1 MTASPSDR
9 RRRLLPALLTSC
21 VGTAL
26 TAQQP
31 DQPATATWPR
41 CSFGGELRERYE
53 LLPRPAF
60 GTGPL
65 DHDGYLLQRFR
76 VHGELRLS
84 ERVRTLVELYS
95 GIEQGRNGGPRPPD
109 ENRADLHQ
117 AFVELGADE
126 GRDAS
131 WLLRL
136 GRHELQY
143 GSGRLISVREG
154 PNVRRTFDGA
164 LLRREQGPWRVDAL
178 ATRAVRTV
186 PGEFDDGRESTLYGL
201 YATRQL
207 AGLGGQLDLY
217 ALGFERDDAELAG
230 AEGREQRRSLGV
242 RLAGAGGGYDY
253 DVEAVWQF
261 GHFDGERIT
270 AWTFASDCGHTFAVP
285 WRPRLSLRLDVASG
299 DGRGGARGTF
309 VAMYPRGSYFGEA
322 ALLGPSN
329 LVDVH
334 PMLQLAP
341 SEGVRLWADWAWF
354 WRHDA
359 DDGIYTAGLDLQRP
373 GTGSRSRYLGNQLQ
387 VGIEAELAEGLS
399 TALVW
404 SRFFVGGFLADTGPT
419 DDVDF
424 FAIWT
429 SWKF

>member
-9 RRRLLPALLTSC
+9 WRPLLPALLSSC

-26 TAQQP
+26 AAQQP
-31 DQPATATWPR
+31 DESAAATWPR
-41 CSFGGELRERYE
+41 WSFGGELRERYE

-60 GTGPL
+60 GTGER

-95 GIEQGRNGGPRPPD
+95 GIEEGRNGGPRPPD
-109 ENRADLHQ
+109 ENRADLQQ

-126 GRDAS
+126 GLDAR
-131 WLLRL
+131 WLLRV

-164 LLRREQGPWRVDAL
+164 LLRREQGAWRVDAL

-186 PGEFDDGRESTLYGL
+186 PGEFDDGHESTLYGL
-201 YATRQL
+201 YATRLLPQL
-207 AGLGGQLDLY
+207 AGQLDLY
-217 ALGFERDDAELAG
+217 ALGFERDDAEFAS
-230 AEGREQRRSLGV
+230 AAGREQRRSLGA
-242 RLAGAGGGYDY
+242 RLAGGGGGYDY
-253 DVEAVWQF
+253 DLEAVWQG
-261 GHFDGERIT
+261 GHCDGARIA
-270 AWTFASDCGHTFAVP
+270 AWTFASDCGRTFALP
-285 WRPRLSLRLDVASG
+285 WRPRLSMRLDVASG
-299 DGRGGARGTF
+299 DGSGGSLGTF
-309 VAMYPRGSYFGEA
+309 AALYPRGSYFGEA

-329 LVDVH
+329 LIDVH
-334 PMLQLAP
+334 PMLQLTP
-341 SEGVRLWADWAWF
+341 RDGTRLFVDWAWF

-359 DDGIYTAGLDLQRP
+359 DDGVYTAGLDLQRS
-373 GTGSRSRYLGNQLQ
+373 GSGSRQRYLGNQLQ
-387 VGIEAELAEGLS
+387 LGLEAELADGLS
-399 TALVW
+399 AAIVW
-404 SRFFVGGFLADTGPT
+404 SRFFVGGFLADTGPA